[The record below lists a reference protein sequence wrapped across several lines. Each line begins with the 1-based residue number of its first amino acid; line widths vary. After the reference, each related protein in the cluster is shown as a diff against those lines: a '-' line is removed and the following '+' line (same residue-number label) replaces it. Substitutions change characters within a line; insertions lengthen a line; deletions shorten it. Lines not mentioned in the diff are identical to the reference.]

1 MYMLHDIP
9 GHFRCLA
16 AELELKLGPDHEFK
30 ELLQS
35 VFDDYSDALALHI
48 IKYICDIPKI
58 QKMYFPIFI
67 DAADQSEWCQHYMCQ
82 FHRVPERRL
91 LDMHALS
98 NSEKKQD

>member
-1 MYMLHDIP
+1 MLFDIP

-16 AELELKLGPDHEFK
+16 AELELKLGSDHEFK

-35 VFDDYSDALALHI
+35 VFDDYNDACALDVI
-48 IKYICDIPKI
+48 IHICDNPKI
-58 QKMYFPIFI
+58 QKMYFPIYI
-67 DAADQSEWCQHYMCQ
+67 DAKAQSEWCQHYMCQ

-98 NSEKKQD
+98 NSSEKKQD